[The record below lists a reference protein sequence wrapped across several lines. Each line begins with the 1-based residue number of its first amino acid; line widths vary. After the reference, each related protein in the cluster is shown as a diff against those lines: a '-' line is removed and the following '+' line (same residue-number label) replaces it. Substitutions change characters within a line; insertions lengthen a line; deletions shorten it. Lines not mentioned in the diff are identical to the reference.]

1 MAPQILVT
9 LRSEDRLGEILP
21 YIEEIAQ
28 PGMKV
33 VFLLQC
39 QGQGLSASRRNR
51 RALNRLENVGLAG
64 IVDGSEGTA
73 EADGRKESIDEQ
85 GLRTEHRVF
94 LTLEALLKRGIEVSV
109 DVYTGSLKKAMKSY
123 TRRGDVNIVMK
134 PLRRAATIFQ
144 FLCRNIP
151 MFSGMNRPNFS
162 SIRLLRTNEAV

>member
-1 MAPQILVT
+1 
-9 LRSEDRLGEILP
+9 
-21 YIEEIAQ
+21 
-28 PGMKV
+28 
-33 VFLLQC
+33 
-39 QGQGLSASRRNR
+39 
-51 RALNRLENVGLAG
+51 LNRLEDVGFAG

-73 EADGRKESIDEQ
+73 EANGRKESIDEQ
-85 GLRTEHRVF
+85 GLLTEHGVF

-134 PLRRAATIFQ
+134 RLTRAATIVQ

-151 MFSGMNRPNFS
+151 MFSLMNRPNFS